1 MELIIKTFVVKQ
13 YFGDYEL
20 TNRERQSAF
29 KILSG
34 AIPM

>member
-1 MELIIKTFVVKQ
+1 MEVTIRTFVVKQ
-13 YFGDYEL
+13 YFGDDEL

-34 AIPM
+34 AIPI